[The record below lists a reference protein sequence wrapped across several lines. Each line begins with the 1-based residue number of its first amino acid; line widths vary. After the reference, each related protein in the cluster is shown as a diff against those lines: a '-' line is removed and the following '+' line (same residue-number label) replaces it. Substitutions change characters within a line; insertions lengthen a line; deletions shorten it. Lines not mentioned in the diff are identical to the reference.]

1 MDRWLLQL
9 ENKRGIVT
17 LEMCASGVFTH
28 TYCSCCVLI
37 LTSKDEY
44 TNINTTKKVIAAP
57 ENGDNIHNH
66 SVVERTAIEHSNQ

>member
-1 MDRWLLQL
+1 
-9 ENKRGIVT
+9 
-17 LEMCASGVFTH
+17 MCASGVFTH

-57 ENGDNIHNH
+57 ENGDNIYKP
-66 SVVERTAIEHSNQ
+66 SVMERTAIEH

>member
-1 MDRWLLQL
+1 
-9 ENKRGIVT
+9 
-17 LEMCASGVFTH
+17 MCASGVFTH

-57 ENGDNIHNH
+57 ENGDNIYNPNLGRIYHTFRM
-66 SVVERTAIEHSNQ
+66 VAII